1 MTIKERKER
10 EREEMRSLILTAA
23 SEIMKTE
30 GIDSL
35 SIRKIATRIE
45 YSPAIIYHYFQD
57 KDDIVSHL
65 MREGYQRIVDALSS
79 IPPSSDE
86 PAEKLKELTRRYIGA
101 ALQMSDEYMA
111 VQLNN
116 TPAVLEYTAW
126 LFKGASN
133 KKSALQI
140 LFLYLKN
147 IFSGNAMDD
156 TSIELTA
163 QIMATAT
170 FGLVVKLI
178 IENNIPEEQRT
189 ALIEHHIKCIIDGMI
204 LGKPL
209 NS

>member
-23 SEIMKTE
+23 SEIMKKE

-57 KDDIVSHL
+57 KDDIVNHL
-65 MREGYQRIVDALSS
+65 MQEGYQRIVDALASV
-79 IPPSSDE
+79 PPSSDRPE
-86 PAEKLKELTRRYIGA
+86 ERLKELTRNYIGA

-116 TPAVLEYTAW
+116 APAVLEYTAW

-133 KKSALQI
+133 KKAALQI
-140 LFLYLKN
+140 LYLYLKE
-147 IFSGNAMDD
+147 IFRNKGMDD

-163 QIMATAT
+163 QVMATAT

-178 IENNIPEEQRT
+178 VENNIPEEQRT
-189 ALIEHHIKCIIDGMI
+189 ALIEHHIKCIVDGMI

-209 NS
+209 SN